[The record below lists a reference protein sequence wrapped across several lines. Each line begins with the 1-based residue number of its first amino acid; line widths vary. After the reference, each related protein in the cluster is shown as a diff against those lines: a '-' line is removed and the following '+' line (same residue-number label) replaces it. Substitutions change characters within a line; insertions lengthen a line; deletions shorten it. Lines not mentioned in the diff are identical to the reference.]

1 MVPEMHKPRAFSHYF
16 VDISQSALLL
26 PEASAVLLCDDFM
39 SLMVSNLMVNSLAP
53 YMTSVCVLCRNL
65 ICDNKHE
72 RWSMKE
78 KECIS

>member
-53 YMTSVCVLCRNL
+53 NMTSVCVCVETSFVIIN
-65 ICDNKHE
+65 
-72 RWSMKE
+72 MKDGR
-78 KECIS
+78 

>member
-1 MVPEMHKPRAFSHYF
+1 MHKPRAFSHYF

-53 YMTSVCVLCRNL
+53 YMTSVCVCVETSFVIIN
-65 ICDNKHE
+65 
-72 RWSMKE
+72 MKDGR
-78 KECIS
+78 